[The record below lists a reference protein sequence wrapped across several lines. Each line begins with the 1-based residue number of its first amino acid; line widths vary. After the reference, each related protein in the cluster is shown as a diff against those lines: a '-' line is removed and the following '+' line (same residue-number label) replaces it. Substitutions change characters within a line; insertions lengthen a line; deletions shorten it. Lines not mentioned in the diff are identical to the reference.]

1 MIDPRDQGTWLTRT
15 GIAKILLAKA
25 DKLKDPAA
33 AEAVR
38 KDARVLIEQA
48 ERDDAYFEW
57 AKSVIEANDRRD
69 TPCKGVCNYSNEQ
82 DKCLT
87 CHRNLSEITA
97 WPNLTRSER
106 RKMMQEIKARR
117 DETT

>member
-38 KDARVLIEQA
+38 KDAQVLIQQA
-48 ERDDAYFEW
+48 ER
-57 AKSVIEANDRRD
+57 
-69 TPCKGVCNYSNEQ
+69 
-82 DKCLT
+82 
-87 CHRNLSEITA
+87 
-97 WPNLTRSER
+97 
-106 RKMMQEIKARR
+106 
-117 DETT
+117 ETDYIDPR